1 MPALTAAMMFLVC
14 SVASATMDTRKIYVG
29 LQYSERELP
38 EGCRSVGGTIV
49 GKGIDS
55 SILQIT
61 CNGTRFVVFNR
72 LAHKDANGRPHWE
85 VVDLVS
91 LPPIGRGESINDLDC
106 VSPLGG
112 YTLTI
117 AKWRH
122 TKVKTYA
129 YRILHAIHLN
139 LTESKFE
146 VINPTQVKCEYFE
159 DRD

>member
-1 MPALTAAMMFLVC
+1 M
-14 SVASATMDTRKIYVG
+14 YVG

-38 EGCRSVGGTIV
+38 EGCKSHGGTIV
-49 GKGIDS
+49 GEDIDLS
-55 SILQIT
+55 VLQIT

-72 LAHKDANGRPHWE
+72 LAHKDAKGTPHWE

-91 LPPIGRGESINDLDC
+91 LPTLRKGEIINDFDC

-112 YTLTI
+112 YTLAI
-117 AKWRH
+117 AKWRD

-129 YRILHAIHLN
+129 YRISHAIRLN
-139 LTESKFE
+139 LSKSKFE
-146 VINPTQVKCEYFE
+146 IINPKQVKCEYFE